1 VDEDAIVDEFK
12 KFLDQ
17 VTPDEFAVE
26 GEEEDA

>member
-1 VDEDAIVDEFK
+1 VDEFR

-26 GEEEDA
+26 GEEES